1 VPEERDLEQGRL
13 GQDADSAPRR
23 LQRQQRIEQHV
34 GVVGDDEDGTV
45 GQAGAGALDAVV
57 DTGRPDG
64 GPYYGAAEDAHS

>member
-23 LQRQQRIEQHV
+23 LQRQQRIEQH
-34 GVVGDDEDGTV
+34 

-64 GPYYGAAEDAHS
+64 GSYYGAAEDAHS